1 MATEIAAGVLIAVAI
16 GVMGFVAWLI
26 VCDDDQPGVG

>member
-1 MATEIAAGVLIAVAI
+1 MAAELAVGVLVAFAV

>member
-1 MATEIAAGVLIAVAI
+1 MAAEIAAGVLIAVAV
-16 GVMGFVAWLI
+16 GVMGFMVWLI

>member
-1 MATEIAAGVLIAVAI
+1 MSAEIAVGMLIAVAV

>member
-1 MATEIAAGVLIAVAI
+1 MAVEIAVGVLVASAV
-16 GVMGFVAWLI
+16 GMMGFVAWLI